1 MCPQYAHID
10 EPSGYFWYWMF
21 YYTLNSA
28 MYAPQYVHADVPW
41 GYFCYWTF
49 FYTHHSNMDVS
60 RTPGSILFVA
70 SETSFQLFSRR
81 DLHLPRVLRPN
92 KLMGLVK
99 GEGRRG
105 CCLHVKVAVGFKVL
119 LIKFSSGNHRLLGVL
134 CKEQSGTG
142 IQETSLQ
149 QCNSGTWCSERAGRW
164 KWWEAATQT
173 TFQGSRQALTQ
184 VAR

>member
-1 MCPQYAHID
+1 MNQVSFSRPPLATSYAD
-10 EPSGYFWYWMF
+10 EIYSSVIEPLLFSHME
-21 YYTLNSA
+21 L
-28 MYAPQYVHADVPW
+28 
-41 GYFCYWTF
+41 
-49 FYTHHSNMDVS
+49 S

-149 QCNSGTWCSERAGRW
+149 QCNSGT
-164 KWWEAATQT
+164 
-173 TFQGSRQALTQ
+173 
-184 VAR
+184 